1 MINSITVIGNGI
13 WGNKIKHFFESFGY
27 EIHHFGARV
36 YAEEEY
42 LNLNKNIN
50 KQIFWIAT
58 TPDLQI
64 KIASNLSM
72 IDESSILIL
81 EKPFF
86 RYTYEQ
92 TKFLEAIENLKLKI
106 KTSCPWAYSDLWIKS
121 KKSISELKFP
131 LNIDIIRSGPSKHTF
146 IRPEIDW
153 LSHDIQLL
161 TDLFDSKIS
170 LSKYGNLTSQVYA
183 DSKQYGMIFSDGSK
197 ASLNSGVSKMKIAVW
212 SVYDS
217 RGYKVTI
224 DFNLK
229 YLRFF
234 DCHKNLLE
242 SYQSPI
248 NDNPLLNMIRDFQN
262 PLQNTNIYSR
272 IKWQEVL
279 IS

>member
-86 RYTYEQ
+86 DT
-92 TKFLEAIENLKLKI
+92 
-106 KTSCPWAYSDLWIKS
+106 P
-121 KKSISELKFP
+121 
-131 LNIDIIRSGPSKHTF
+131 
-146 IRPEIDW
+146 
-153 LSHDIQLL
+153 
-161 TDLFDSKIS
+161 
-170 LSKYGNLTSQVYA
+170 
-183 DSKQYGMIFSDGSK
+183 
-197 ASLNSGVSKMKIAVW
+197 
-212 SVYDS
+212 
-217 RGYKVTI
+217 
-224 DFNLK
+224 
-229 YLRFF
+229 
-234 DCHKNLLE
+234 
-242 SYQSPI
+242 
-248 NDNPLLNMIRDFQN
+248 
-262 PLQNTNIYSR
+262 TNKR
-272 IKWQEVL
+272 NF
-279 IS
+279 